1 MVTRAWDNLKSMRNI
16 AHIGHFIKSSPP
28 VRVIID
34 SIDSKVVELYLPEL
48 GSGGGECVAADVD
61 VFGGVVTVHT
71 EFAPD
76 GHGRGE
82 GVVCDVTFRA
92 GTTDNVEDADEEWS
106 SAWVVDAL
114 NYGLSQWVI
123 VVVRI
128 SPATVDG
135 LEDVHNIEDGD
146 VFENADGNVV
156 VIGDDVSIDDI
167 LNAEDLRLPW
177 VLVSALR

>member
-1 MVTRAWDNLKSMRNI
+1 MRNI
-16 AHIGHFIKSSPP
+16 AHIGHFIKSSPRFTSSSTALTP
-28 VRVIID
+28 RSSNSTSRNSV
-34 SIDSKVVELYLPEL
+34 P
-48 GSGGGECVAADVD
+48 GGECVLAEVD
-61 VFGGVVTVHT
+61 IIDDVVTIHT

-177 VLVSALR
+177 VLVSTLR